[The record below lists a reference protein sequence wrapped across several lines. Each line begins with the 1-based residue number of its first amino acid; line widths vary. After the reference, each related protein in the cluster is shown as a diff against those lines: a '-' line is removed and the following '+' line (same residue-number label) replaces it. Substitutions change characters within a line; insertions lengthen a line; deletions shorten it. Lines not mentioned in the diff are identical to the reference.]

1 MSVAANRYA
10 KALIDVLSLEQ
21 AETGLN
27 QLSSFS
33 KLLREQTQARQF
45 FENPTVPFDRR
56 KSLARALGTKIGFDP
71 KILNFIDILIER
83 NRLDI
88 LDEIIPAYRKVM
100 DEKLGIVRAVVTTA
114 QPLDSAQQSELTAK
128 LASVTGKQ
136 VRMEVAVDPTLI
148 GGVVAKVG
156 STVYDGSVRQQLK
169 AFRSA
174 LIER

>member
-10 KALIDVLSLEQ
+10 KALIDVLSPEK

-56 KSLARALGTKIGFDP
+56 KSLARTLGTKIGFDP

-114 QPLDSAQQSELTAK
+114 QPL
-128 LASVTGKQ
+128 
-136 VRMEVAVDPTLI
+136 
-148 GGVVAKVG
+148 
-156 STVYDGSVRQQLK
+156 
-169 AFRSA
+169 
-174 LIER
+174 